1 MVKSSALSTS
11 TVNKPLARTR
21 IKMLITLTLAALAGS
36 TATVSYATS
45 TLRCGSQLVST
56 GDRVFEVQQKCG
68 EPVSQEVLGTQETFN
83 STYRRSEA
91 VRIEEWV
98 YGPDNG
104 MYQYLRFEGGRLVR
118 IESKRRN

>member
-56 GDRVFEVQQKCG
+56 GDRAFEVQQKCG

>member
-56 GDRVFEVQQKCG
+56 GDRAFEVQQKCG

-83 STYRRSEA
+83 STYRKSEA
-91 VRIEEWV
+91 VRIEEWI

>member
-21 IKMLITLTLAALAGS
+21 IKMLISLTLAAVAGS
-36 TATVSYATS
+36 TAAFSYAAS

-56 GDRVFEVQQKCG
+56 GDRAFEVQQKCG

-83 STYRRSEA
+83 STYRKSEA
-91 VRIEEWV
+91 VKIEEWI

>member
-36 TATVSYATS
+36 TATFSYATS

-56 GDRVFEVQQKCG
+56 GDRAFEVQQKCG